1 MKKAE
6 SEDFY
11 GSVVVGQR
19 GQIVIPIEAR
29 NSFQIKP
36 GDKLVVF
43 GKHHGGLML
52 IKADAMREFAKKI
65 LEKI

>member
-1 MKKAE
+1 MKKQE
-6 SEDFY
+6 TDDFY

-29 NSFQIKP
+29 EVFAIKP

-52 IKADAMREFAKKI
+52 IQAEKMREFAKKI